1 MTSAIDKNCTFLI
14 ASERTSQIQQE
25 DICKDLE
32 SSDVQLKVRG
42 MKNAIFSLLSNESM
56 PRVLMTVIRFCVT
69 QDDHQLKKLM
79 MLYWEIVPKYGADGK
94 LLPEMI
100 LVCNALRNDLI
111 SPNEYIRGCMLRF
124 LCKIREYELLEPLIP
139 SIKLCLEHRHSYV
152 RRNAAL
158 ALYYI
163 HKTFGE
169 NLLPDGPELMEKF
182 ILGES
187 DSAARRNAF
196 LFLFNEAETIAMD
209 FLMNNSDKL
218 QSFGDGFALLV
229 LELARKVCRKDPNQ
243 KAIFIRSLSEML
255 KSESQA
261 VSYEAAWTLVSLST
275 APTAVRYSAQAYTTL
290 LNTSS
295 DNNVKL
301 ILLDRL
307 AEMKKHHSKVVQ
319 EQLMDILRVLSSPN
333 IHICK
338 KALDVAIDLVGPRNI
353 EEVIGLLKREVVKT
367 QETEMDQGKEYK
379 QLLIHA
385 IHRCAMKFAEV
396 ADSVVLVLLDFV
408 AGEAGY
414 NIMQVTKSIV
424 EQYPHFR
431 PTILQKV
438 LQMLDEVTQ
447 ADALRVAL
455 WMLGEYADNSAAN
468 EGDACMLVEAF
479 EVVRGLAGDP
489 PYTSLLEHHLLSSS
503 DTSEGGGG
511 NDKKGE
517 TAIITHTVTKN
528 IVLSDGT
535 YASVTSTETVG
546 AGVDQEAAKMP
557 HLKRL
562 ICSGDIL
569 LGTVT
574 ALTLTKMAL
583 KLTSSA
589 HFEGHLHS
597 HSHHGTDNHNRFVM
611 GALLTAAGVG
621 KLAEVKRQGR
631 VGVYADC
638 LERLSLAVRV
648 LLDPTLREKLQPLFT
663 QACREAFSS
672 LAAKQKAAKHKANE
686 LAKRGKASSP
696 EDLIQFRQLRAMTVQ
711 GGLEVDLMDA
721 DDISRAVG
729 VKDYG
734 SADASGVSLGSGSGV
749 SGSGSSSSQDDGK
762 LRHIY
767 QLTGYA
773 DPIYAE
779 ASLTVHEYDIIVDM
793 LVINRSPHT
802 LTNVTVEL
810 ATIGDLKMLERPQS
824 FTIGPNQERRLR
836 NNIKVSSTE
845 TGHIFGTIVFDNAS
859 SAQKTFVN
867 LADIQLDIMDYI
879 KPAECRSE
887 DFRDMW
893 AEFEWENKVAVNT
906 NITELTQYLDHIV
919 ASTNMTCLTPLED
932 HSQQTESNFL
942 AANLYAKSVFGEDA
956 LVNVSVEKKEDQDG
970 KLSGYIRIRSK
981 TQGIALSLGDRITA
995 VQRTSHKTTP
1005 ATAANANAPN
1015 SSNNN
1020 KNEATSQPT
1029 NKEEDLDEEDM
1040 P

>member
-1 MTSAIDKNCTFLI
+1 MTSAVDKNCTFLI
-14 ASERTSQIQQE
+14 ASEKTSQVQQE

-32 SSDVQLKVRG
+32 SNDIQIKIKGL
-42 MKNAIFSLLSNESM
+42 KNAIFSLLSNENM

-124 LCKIREYELLEPLIP
+124 LCKIREFELLEPLIP
-139 SIKLCLEHRHSYV
+139 SIKQCLEHRHSYV

-158 ALYYI
+158 AVYYI

-182 ILGES
+182 ISAES

-209 FLMNNSDKL
+209 FLVQNSDKL

-243 KAIFIRSLSEML
+243 KALFIRSLSEML

-301 ILLDRL
+301 IILDRL

-367 QETEMDQGKEYK
+367 QENEMEQGQEYK
-379 QLLIHA
+379 HLLINA

-431 PTILQKV
+431 SPILRKV
-438 LQMLDEVTQ
+438 IDNLDEVTH

-455 WMLGEYADNSAAN
+455 WMLGEYADCSDPTTK
-468 EGDACMLVEAF
+468 ESMLLDAF
-479 EVVRGLAGDP
+479 ETIRGLAGDP
-489 PYTSLLEHHLLSSS
+489 PFTSLVDHHTDSSS
-503 DTSEGGGG
+503 GE
-511 NDKKGE
+511 DKKGE

-546 AGVDQEAAKMP
+546 GVDQEAAKMP
-557 HLKRL
+557 HLRRL
-562 ICSGDIL
+562 ICTGDIL

-574 ALTLTKMAL
+574 ALTLTKIAL
-583 KLTSSA
+583 KTSS
-589 HFEGHLHS
+589 S
-597 HSHHGTDNHNRFVM
+597 HSALTESNRVVM

-648 LLDPTLREKLQPLFT
+648 LLDPTLREKLQSLFT
-663 QACREAFSS
+663 EACREAYSA
-672 LAAKQKAAKHKANE
+672 LAAKQKAAKNKANE

-729 VKDYG
+729 KDY
-734 SADASGVSLGSGSGV
+734 ADGKEGGSGSGL
-749 SGSGSSSSQDDGK
+749 GYGDDGK

-793 LVINRSPHT
+793 LVINRGAHV

-810 ATIGDLKMLERPQS
+810 ATIGDLKILERPQAFS
-824 FTIGPNQERRLR
+824 LGPNVERRLR
-836 NNIKVSSTE
+836 TNIKVSSTE

-859 SAQKTFVN
+859 SAQKTVVN

-879 KPAECRSE
+879 RPAECRSE
-887 DFRDMW
+887 EFRDMW
-893 AEFEWENKVAVNT
+893 AEFEWENKVAVNS
-906 NITELTQYLDHIV
+906 NITDLTEYLNHIV
-919 ASTNMTCLTPLED
+919 NSTNMTCLTPMED
-932 HSQQTESNFL
+932 HSQQSDSNFL

-995 VQRTSHKTTP
+995 VQRTSNKLQPSPSNTNSKAAETNSAGKSASAAVTT
-1005 ATAANANAPN
+1005 
-1015 SSNNN
+1015 
-1020 KNEATSQPT
+1020 
-1029 NKEEDLDEEDM
+1029 EENDDEEEEM